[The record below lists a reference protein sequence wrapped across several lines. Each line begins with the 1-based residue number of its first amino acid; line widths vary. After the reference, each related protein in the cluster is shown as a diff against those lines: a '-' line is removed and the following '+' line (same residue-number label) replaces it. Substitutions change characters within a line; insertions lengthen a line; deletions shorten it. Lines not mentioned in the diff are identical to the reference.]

1 MVTSKNLNQNCFFP
15 KFAYI
20 KILNK
25 KKSRF
30 GHIQTLKQ
38 KRAKFFF
45 GAFGA
50 NYTVNPL

>member
-20 KILNK
+20 KIFNQK

-30 GHIQTLKQ
+30 GYIQTLKQ
-38 KRAKFFF
+38 KRAKIFS
-45 GAFGA
+45 APSA
-50 NYTVNPL
+50 PITQ